1 MLSLVLIV
9 WAISNCTI
17 WLHYSLFSWITKPI
31 VIIWI
36 VHVVSFFYLSI
47 LFFFYFSDEEIRSLV
62 FLACTVSK
70 AHLLFVRLNIF
81 YIYIY
86 IYFFFFFFSVSSLNA
101 FIRQSSYPY
110 FQGEITLEQLKKK
123 GDAKLRGKEY
133 QKGFAIYSI
142 ALNCPIMGSTDVT
155 IIAEQ
160 LYRKRAE
167 CLFKMVNH
175 S

>member
-1 MLSLVLIV
+1 ML
-9 WAISNCTI
+9 
-17 WLHYSLFSWITKPI
+17 
-31 VIIWI
+31 
-36 VHVVSFFYLSI
+36 YLSSI
-47 LFFFYFSDEEIRSLV
+47 YLFYFFHFSDEEIRSLV

-81 YIYIY
+81 YMYIY
-86 IYFFFFFFSVSSLNA
+86 IFFSVSSLNA

-110 FQGEITLEQLKKK
+110 FQGEITLEQLKKR

>member
-1 MLSLVLIV
+1 ML
-9 WAISNCTI
+9 
-17 WLHYSLFSWITKPI
+17 
-31 VIIWI
+31 
-36 VHVVSFFYLSI
+36 YLSSI
-47 LFFFYFSDEEIRSLV
+47 YLFYFFYFSDEEIRSLV

-81 YIYIY
+81 YMYIY
-86 IYFFFFFFSVSSLNA
+86 IFFSVSSLNA

-110 FQGEITLEQLKKK
+110 FQGEITLEQLKKR

-142 ALNCPIMGSTDVT
+142 ALNCPIIGSTDVT

>member
-1 MLSLVLIV
+1 ML
-9 WAISNCTI
+9 
-17 WLHYSLFSWITKPI
+17 
-31 VIIWI
+31 
-36 VHVVSFFYLSI
+36 YLSSI
-47 LFFFYFSDEEIRSLV
+47 YLFYFFYFSDEEIRSLV

-81 YIYIY
+81 YMYIY
-86 IYFFFFFFSVSSLNA
+86 IFFFFSVSSLNA

-110 FQGEITLEQLKKK
+110 FQGEITLEQLKKR

>member
-1 MLSLVLIV
+1 MT
-9 WAISNCTI
+9 A
-17 WLHYSLFSWITKPI
+17 LFSVFLNNYTRSHHMNSSCCI
-31 VIIWI
+31 
-36 VHVVSFFYLSI
+36 FF
-47 LFFFYFSDEEIRSLV
+47 LFIYFIFFYFSDEEIRSLV

-70 AHLLFVRLNIF
+70 TRLLFVPIDS
-81 YIYIY
+81 
-86 IYFFFFFFSVSSLNA
+86 IYFFYIITIFFSIIIKCIQPTIFLST
-101 FIRQSSYPY
+101 
-110 FQGEITLEQLKKK
+110 FQGEITLEQLKKR

>member
-1 MLSLVLIV
+1 ML
-9 WAISNCTI
+9 
-17 WLHYSLFSWITKPI
+17 
-31 VIIWI
+31 
-36 VHVVSFFYLSI
+36 YLSSI
-47 LFFFYFSDEEIRSLV
+47 YLFYFFYFSDEEIRSLV

-81 YIYIY
+81 YMYIY
-86 IYFFFFFFSVSSLNA
+86 IFFFSVSSLNA

-110 FQGEITLEQLKKK
+110 FQGEITLEQLKKR

>member
-1 MLSLVLIV
+1 ML
-9 WAISNCTI
+9 
-17 WLHYSLFSWITKPI
+17 
-31 VIIWI
+31 
-36 VHVVSFFYLSI
+36 YLSSI
-47 LFFFYFSDEEIRSLV
+47 YLSYFFYFSDEEIRSLV

-81 YIYIY
+81 FIYT
-86 IYFFFFFFSVSSLNA
+86 FFFFSVSSLNA

-110 FQGEITLEQLKKK
+110 FQGEITLEQLKKR

>member
-1 MLSLVLIV
+1 MAEGGQSSLDEEE
-9 WAISNCTI
+9 
-17 WLHYSLFSWITKPI
+17 
-31 VIIWI
+31 
-36 VHVVSFFYLSI
+36 
-47 LFFFYFSDEEIRSLV
+47 SDEEIRSLV
-62 FLACTVSK
+62 FLACT
-70 AHLLFVRLNIF
+70 
-81 YIYIY
+81 
-86 IYFFFFFFSVSSLNA
+86 
-101 FIRQSSYPY
+101 
-110 FQGEITLEQLKKK
+110 GEITLEQLKKK